1 MRTTTLAQRWFLMA
15 ATLGVCSVVL
25 IALLFASGLLSK
37 PFTPVSYLILALA
50 VVAVGA
56 AAYMLASIALQP
68 IGGTTSA
75 IRDIDPDQPQ
85 LQLQL
90 PTNTAAGQEI
100 NERVSAC
107 SQVVDSLL
115 SARTGMRDEVSQRRT
130 AQLTATASRA
140 STSAMNRPRRQPH
153 LLRFLMVLRSD
164 PDGVD
169 PPSAAGA
176 TTPAV
181 PG

>member
-15 ATLGVCSVVL
+15 AALGVCSVVL

-68 IGGTTSA
+68 IGGTISA
-75 IRDIDPDQPQ
+75 IRDIDPDQPR
-85 LQLQL
+85 L
-90 PTNTAAGQEI
+90 PTNTAAGQEL

-130 AQLTATASRA
+130 AQLTATASTA

-176 TTPAV
+176 TTPPV